1 MTKSDYILMDKIP
14 QRDNTLT
21 KTVIMQI
28 LCVEFAQEQA
38 MALYYYLF
46 FRQKETEIILI

>member
-1 MTKSDYILMDKIP
+1 MTKSDYILMDKIS

-21 KTVIMQI
+21 KTLIMQI

-46 FRQKETEIILI
+46 FQKETEIILI